1 MNVKE
6 FFQRYKIA
14 CIGSLGMVP
23 VFLAIGIS
31 INLPETEK
39 TEEIKVAEKTV
50 ETKEETKKTEKLSSF
65 VKGMKDLYVEQNAK
79 DVDWLKGVTYDKQKV
94 KEVTAD
100 GKAVKL
106 DKAGVY
112 DLVYK
117 ITGKDNAKEEKS
129 VKVTVVDSK
138 KSQELANNGKEVL
151 ISKNGVKK
159 AEKDADK
166 KTEEKKE
173 TAVASAKDK
182 AAEDKKEDKKAEE
195 PKPEQQNQAPAGDNA
210 GAAPDTG
217 NASQPSGGNEPSGGD
232 NSGGEA
238 QQPSQPAPEQPSAP
252 EQKPSEP
259 SKPAEPEKQW
269 NEPVYEDCW
278 VVDQAAWDEVIEE
291 PVYEMV
297 ERCICNQCGADI
309 TSDPWG
315 HLEQSAI
322 SGGNCG
328 GYHSDWQQVQTGTT
342 TRTIHHDEQG
352 HYEPVLVQE
361 GYWS

>member
-23 VFLAIGIS
+23 VLLAIGIS

-106 DKAGVY
+106 DKPGAY

-151 ISKNGVKK
+151 LSKNEVKK
-159 AEKDADK
+159 AEKEADK

-217 NASQPSGGNEPSGGD
+217 NASQPSGGNESSGGG
-232 NSGGEA
+232 NGGA
-238 QQPSQPAPEQPSAP
+238 AAPQPSQPAPEQPSTP

-269 NEPVYEDCW
+269 HEPVYDKVW
-278 VVDQAAWDEVIEE
+278 VVDKAAWDETIEE
-291 PVYEMV
+291 PVYGMV
-297 ERCICNQCGADI
+297 PHWFCNTCQEDI
-309 TSDPWG
+309 TADPEG
-315 HLEQSAI
+315 HVDETMHA
-322 SGGNCG
+322 
-328 GYHSDWQQVQTGTT
+328 GYYSDWRKEPTGTT
-342 TRTIHHDEQG
+342 TKVIHHEEEG
-352 HYEPVLVQE
+352 HFEKKLIKE
-361 GYWS
+361 GYWG